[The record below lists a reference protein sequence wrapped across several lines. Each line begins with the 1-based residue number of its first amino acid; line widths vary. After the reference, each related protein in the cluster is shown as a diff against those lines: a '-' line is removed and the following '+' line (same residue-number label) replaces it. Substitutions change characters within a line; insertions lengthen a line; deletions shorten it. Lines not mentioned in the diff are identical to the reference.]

1 VLGGLIAG
9 AGAAWF
15 VAADP
20 GYGHGAPGTLRG
32 DLEVMRNEITAIGGR
47 LDVAQSQ
54 WRIAAERMEKA
65 AAEGAGRQ
73 ATADEIRALADDLKR
88 LRDDVHGEL
97 LVVDARLSDLRR
109 RMEETGAASGAPAGG
124 REVPPSQ
131 EEEDRWVTRSR
142 DSDAGVR
149 FSAVQRL
156 GRVRT
161 DRAVQVAIERLG
173 DEDASVVWQAVRN
186 LGQFRERDAAAQ
198 IASLLDHAE
207 KVLRAAAYEA
217 LVAMGA
223 PKDTGFEATAPAEK
237 RRAAADVLKKWAETP

>member
-32 DLEVMRNEITAIGGR
+32 DLEVMRNEMTAVGGR
-47 LDVAQSQ
+47 LDVAQTQ
-54 WRIAAERMEKA
+54 WRIAAERIDKA
-65 AAEGAGRQ
+65 SAQGTAQQ
-73 ATADEIRALADDLKR
+73 ATAADIRALADDLRR

-97 LVVDARLSDLRR
+97 LVVDARLADLRR
-109 RMEETGAASGAPAGG
+109 RMDEASAASGAPAGG
-124 REVPPSQ
+124 REAPPSQ
-131 EEEDRWVTRSR
+131 EDEDRWVTRSR

-173 DEDASVVWQAVRN
+173 DDDPGVVWQAVRN

-198 IASLLDHAE
+198 VAQLLDNVE
-207 KVLRAAAYEA
+207 KVLRAAAYDA

-223 PKDTGFEATAPAEK
+223 PKDTGFEATAPVER
-237 RRAAADVLKKWAETP
+237 RRAAADALKKWAETP